1 MKEED
6 KFRDISIISTVR
18 YGGHGRINILYTE
31 DSTNRIVRRRKHR
44 ELIRDW
50 YQGWCFRSVGCWVRD
65 SSQQLTGTG
74 WVRALSTML
83 NILDLIQES
92 EGNH

>member
-31 DSTNRIVRRRKHR
+31 DSTNRVVRRRKHR
-44 ELIRDW
+44 ERTDQRLVSRLVF
-50 YQGWCFRSVGCWVRD
+50 QERGLLGKRQLP
-65 SSQQLTGTG
+65 SSLLG
-74 WVRALSTML
+74 
-83 NILDLIQES
+83 LD
-92 EGNH
+92 G